1 MSAPL
6 GSTVTAARAVPRGE
20 PRRAEADQGTDA
32 DRDAEGFYAGDGN
45 QKREKSD
52 ASTGP
57 SDAATGAAKAGVT
70 VRDLGP
76 GRLDVTV

>member
-1 MSAPL
+1 MPAAP
-6 GSTVTAARAVPRGE
+6 AAPPGQPRG
-20 PRRAEADQGTDA
+20 AEADQGTDA

-57 SDAATGAAKAGVT
+57 SDAATGAAKTGVT
-70 VRDLGP
+70 VRDVGP
-76 GRLDVTV
+76 GRLDITV